1 MDVKLIMNGNV
12 TVDELKELHER
23 KGTNFIIEDGQSRRN
38 KSERK
43 GNWEVGRNML

>member
-23 KGTNFIIEDGQSRRN
+23 KGTNFIIEDGQIASI
-38 KSERK
+38 E
-43 GNWEVGRNML
+43 EE